1 MSANRPTGKNV
12 TEFCELSWRF
22 TNQNVGFTWHYVKI
36 IVVLLRNVVLLMRVK
51 VKCKEK
57 KGAFTLTETETD
69 KWQQYLVALL
79 STCSV
84 NTSVL
89 FYTTHFYRSRSLS
102 V

>member
-1 MSANRPTGKNV
+1 MSANRRTGKNV

-22 TNQNVGFTWHYVKI
+22 TNQNVGFTWHYV
-36 IVVLLRNVVLLMRVK
+36 LRNVVLLMRVK
-51 VKCKEK
+51 VKRKEQ